1 MIRSSSSLCVICN
14 VLRKKVQQKKQDKTK
29 IQEYN
34 RDISHTFINFNHHL
48 FIIVIYL
55 TKKKIETK
63 IIKMDEHRRKSF

>member
-55 TKKKIETK
+55 FDQKKNRNKNNQNG
-63 IIKMDEHRRKSF
+63 